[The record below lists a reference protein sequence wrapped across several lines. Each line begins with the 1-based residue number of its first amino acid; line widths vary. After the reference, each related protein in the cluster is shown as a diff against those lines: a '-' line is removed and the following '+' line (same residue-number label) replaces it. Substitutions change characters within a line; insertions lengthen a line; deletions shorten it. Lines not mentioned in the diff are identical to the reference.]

1 MRRFLKV
8 RRAGSNPH
16 RSPRLPM
23 TLRNLGENQSLWT
36 GPPFPTIT
44 ELIRSFGE
52 VVKQS
57 FACCQL
63 AGALHTDAVRYKVSV
78 SWQAKTEIPDWK
90 FNCKKGVCD
99 EINAGSSCICVCVFC
114 GSPRPSHRPTGGFG
128 HEATSRHLC
137 QRSGH
142 PSQSNRSAQRGD

>member
-63 AGALHTDAVRYKVSV
+63 AGALHTDAAWCKVSL
-78 SWQAKTEIPDWK
+78 SWQAKTEVPERK
-90 FNCKKGVCD
+90 FNRKKGVGD
-99 EINAGSSCICVCVFC
+99 ENNAGLLAFLFAFSAAAPDV
-114 GSPRPSHRPTGGFG
+114 
-128 HEATSRHLC
+128 A
-137 QRSGH
+137 
-142 PSQSNRSAQRGD
+142 SAQGAVSAAKQLPATYVSAADIQANLNGAPNE